1 MVTCPNFGCNS
12 MHGCPQTFLTK
23 STLKSTILGT
33 MNVTSISKFRKDAK
47 AYFDQVIDDKDVLLI
62 TRNDGQT
69 VVVMTLD
76 QYNSKAETDYL
87 NSTIANRKHLQKSI
101 ADARAGK
108 VEKHDLI
115 EI

>member
-1 MVTCPNFGCNS
+1 
-12 MHGCPQTFLTK
+12 
-23 STLKSTILGT
+23 

-76 QYNSKAETDYL
+76 QYNSHAETDYL
-87 NSTIANRKHLQKSI
+87 NSSPANRKHLEKSM
-101 ADARAGK
+101 AALRAGK
-108 VEKHDLI
+108 VERHDLI
-115 EI
+115 ED

>member
-1 MVTCPNFGCNS
+1 
-12 MHGCPQTFLTK
+12 
-23 STLKSTILGT
+23 

-76 QYNSKAETDYL
+76 QYNSSVETDYL
-87 NSTIANRKHLQKSI
+87 NSSPANRKHLEKSI
-101 ADARAGK
+101 ADARAGN

-115 EI
+115 ES

>member
-1 MVTCPNFGCNS
+1 
-12 MHGCPQTFLTK
+12 
-23 STLKSTILGT
+23 
-33 MNVTSISKFRKDAK
+33 MNVTTISKFRKDAK

-76 QYNSKAETDYL
+76 QYNSQVETDYL
-87 NSTIANRKHLQKSI
+87 NSTAANRKHLQKSI

-108 VEKHDLI
+108 VEKHDFI
-115 EI
+115 ES

>member
-1 MVTCPNFGCNS
+1 
-12 MHGCPQTFLTK
+12 
-23 STLKSTILGT
+23 

-76 QYNSKAETDYL
+76 QYNSQVDTDYL
-87 NSTIANRKHLQKSI
+87 NSSTANRKHLEKSI
-101 ADARAGK
+101 ASARAGII
-108 VEKHDLI
+108 EEHDLV
-115 EI
+115 ED

>member
-1 MVTCPNFGCNS
+1 
-12 MHGCPQTFLTK
+12 
-23 STLKSTILGT
+23 
-33 MNVTSISKFRKDAK
+33 MNVTTISKFRKDAK

-76 QYNSKAETDYL
+76 QYNSQVETDYL
-87 NSTIANRKHLQKSI
+87 NSTAANRKHLQKSI

-115 EI
+115 ES

>member
-1 MVTCPNFGCNS
+1 
-12 MHGCPQTFLTK
+12 
-23 STLKSTILGT
+23 

-76 QYNSKAETDYL
+76 QYNSQVETDYL
-87 NSTIANRKHLQKSI
+87 NSSTANRKHLEKSM
-101 ADARAGK
+101 ASLQAGK
-108 VEKHDLI
+108 LEEHELI